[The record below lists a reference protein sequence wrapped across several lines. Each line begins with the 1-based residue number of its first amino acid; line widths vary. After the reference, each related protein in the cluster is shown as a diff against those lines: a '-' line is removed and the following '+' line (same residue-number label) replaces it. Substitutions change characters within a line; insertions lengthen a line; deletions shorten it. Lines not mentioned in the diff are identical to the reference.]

1 MDRRTRWK
9 NSPQRREQEAV
20 LTVRDLISTDISR
33 MVELDF
39 KITIIKILAGFE
51 KSTEDTRES
60 LSGEIKE
67 LKS

>member
-20 LTVRDLISTDISR
+20 LTVRDLISMDVSKMSELESR
-33 MVELDF
+33 IM
-39 KITIIKILAGFE
+39 IIKILVGLE
-51 KSTEDTRES
+51 KSIEDTRES

>member
-20 LTVRDLISTDISR
+20 LTVRDLISMDISK
-33 MVELDF
+33 MMELDF
-39 KITIIKILAGFE
+39 KITIIKILAGLE